1 MLLSN
6 HALNNNK
13 METYQIVLMVIGAI
27 TSVWMVVKIGRGILF
42 ILDQALKASF
52 REKYPHDFEI
62 NLRWV
67 IAELKSH
74 GYRKN
79 AEMDAG
85 SDNPGVMMKSH
96 ETGTEMEVRLRAPL
110 LSHKKQTI
118 VVVNHSYK
126 TAIVM
131 PDDESDVNKRL
142 LEMFI
147 ETDTQKK

>member
-1 MLLSN
+1 
-6 HALNNNK
+6 

-27 TSVWMVVKIGRGILF
+27 ASIWMVVKVGRGILF
-42 ILDQALKASF
+42 ILDQGLNASF
-52 REKYPHDFEI
+52 REKYPYDFEI

-67 IAELKSH
+67 IAELKLH
-74 GYRKN
+74 GFRTI

-85 SDNPGVMMKSH
+85 SGNPGVMMKNH

-118 VVVNHSYK
+118 IVVNHSHE

-131 PDDESDVNKRL
+131 PDDESDINKRL
-142 LEMFI
+142 LEKFI
-147 ETDTQKK
+147 ETDTQNIA